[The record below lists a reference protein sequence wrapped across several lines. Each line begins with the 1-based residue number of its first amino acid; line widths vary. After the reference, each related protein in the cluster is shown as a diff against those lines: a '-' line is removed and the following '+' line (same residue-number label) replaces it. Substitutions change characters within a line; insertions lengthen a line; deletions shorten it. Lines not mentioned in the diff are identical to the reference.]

1 MTGYIPLA
9 DATSEGPPVEGQ
21 SHIRRTHSSCSAK
34 AEHGKHPKSQIP
46 TMFGTLLLATC
57 LLAAVFD
64 EPMSLKAE
72 DRAVARGAAPMVQFG
87 GSDKPSMKAARSGML
102 AEDGAKEAGEA
113 KKLDSFT
120 FMLPASAKPGQVI
133 HVMVPGANI
142 LHDVKV
148 PMNAKPGQAMIIQL
162 PEEPKLAEE
171 KAAHGEGKEGEGGE
185 ERGPMGMTGKEEVE
199 RIEDDVE
206 DIPVDVEQLGT
217 FKGETSFW
225 RHWFLC
231 VITFVMGCALL
242 VYAVRG
248 VLHGFGPI
256 EVDPRKLPD
265 HPCRFS
271 DPHVAELAKGH
282 LDMYGDEALSSRR
295 STEGPRPVVHSHAS
309 PRKGGSM
316 TPKGSS
322 APGKT
327 DPLLSAAGKGGEAGE
342 EDSSEPWYAEAKNS
356 EVWLEVWNRG
366 KWLLVLLLFQ
376 STSSIILS
384 SFEELIKHHLVL
396 ALFLTM
402 LVGAGGN
409 AGAQSVVKDITII
422 SSGHTPGSQKEW
434 QRAWVRTGL
443 VAVALS
449 FFMGFAALLRVWFF
463 HGTLQ
468 EAFAIS
474 VSCGLIVFSAVLVG
488 TALPFGMIWCGFD
501 PLHSGAVIQVL
512 MDIWGVIVSC
522 LVCQLLL
529 GGVDTPGGEGAH
541 HER

>member
-1 MTGYIPLA
+1 MTGYVPLGG
-9 DATSEGPPVEGQ
+9 SGEGEGISME
-21 SHIRRTHSSCSAK
+21 SHSIKRTHSGGAK
-34 AEHGKHPKSQIP
+34 GDNGKHPRSQIP
-46 TMFGTLLLATC
+46 TMFGAALVATC

-64 EPMSLKAE
+64 QPMTMKAE
-72 DRAVARGAAPMVQFG
+72 DRAVARGAAPMVQFDG
-87 GSDKPSMKAARSGML
+87 LSKPAMRARSGML
-102 AEDGAKEAGEA
+102 VEHGGEAKPAGEA
-113 KKLDSFT
+113 KKMDSFT
-120 FMLPASAKPGQVI
+120 FLLPASAKPGQVI

-148 PMNAKPGQAMIIQL
+148 PADAKPGQSMMIQL
-162 PEEPKLAEE
+162 PAEPKLAET
-171 KAAHGEGKEGEGGE
+171 KEGGAKEGEEKKE
-185 ERGPMGMTGKEEVE
+185 ERGPMGMTGKEEV
-199 RIEDDVE
+199 RRLEDDVVE
-206 DIPVDVEQLGT
+206 LPVDVEHLGT
-217 FKGETSFW
+217 FHGETTFW

-231 VITFVMGCALL
+231 VLTFVLGCTLL
-242 VYAVRG
+242 VYSIRG
-248 VLHGFGPI
+248 VFHGFGPI

-271 DPHVAELAKGH
+271 DPHVAELAQGH
-282 LDMYGDEALSSRR
+282 LDMYGDEGMPSTRR
-295 STEGPRPVVHSHAS
+295 SAEGAPRLPVNSA

-316 TPKGSS
+316 TPKGTAS
-322 APGKT
+322 PRKP
-327 DPLLSAAGKGGEAGE
+327 DPVLSGASKGGSGE
-342 EDSSEPWYAEAKNS
+342 DASGDEPWYAEAKS
-356 EVWLEVWNRG
+356 ADVWLEVWNRG

-434 QRAWVRTGL
+434 QRAWVRTGI

-449 FFMGFAALLRVWFF
+449 FFMGFAALLRVWLF
-463 HGTLQ
+463 HGTVQ

-474 VSCGLIVFSAVLVG
+474 LSCGLIVFSAVLVG
-488 TALPFGMIWCGFD
+488 TALPFAMIWCGFD

-522 LVCQLLL
+522 LVCQVML
-529 GGVDTPGGEGAH
+529 GGPDAPAGGEAAGAG
-541 HER
+541 R